1 MLDIKRMLASAP
13 HKPED
18 VELQELFTP
27 WGEALAAGDE
37 RQAGPSPASACTR
50 ELRAARRLVGLR
62 DQNSRRSGRRMA
74 ASGWTGD
81 VGRAHTRAL
90 LAGSTTL
97 GRGTGRVQPNEL
109 LWYRRTFATPD
120 LTDDRRVI
128 LHFEAVDH
136 ACACYVNGS
145 CAGRARG
152 RLSAVFLRRHGPL
165 GRAPKR
171 LQRMGA
177 ASSRWMCPNRIFG
190 ARTIRTFTTSS
201 SPSDTIA
208 REATAPSAP

>member
-1 MLDIKRMLASAP
+1 MGRGTGSGRR
-13 HKPED
+13 
-18 VELQELFTP
+18 TP
-27 WGEALAAGDE
+27 G
-37 RQAGPSPASACTR
+37 GPSPASACTR

-97 GRGTGRVQPNEL
+97 GREPAGAAKRASVVPTDVCHARS
-109 LWYRRTFATPD
+109 YRRQARHPSF
-120 LTDDRRVI
+120 RGGGSRVR
-128 LHFEAVDH
+128 LLRERLVR
-136 ACACYVNGS
+136 
-145 CAGRARG
+145 GRARG

-177 ASSRWMCPNRIFG
+177 AISRWMCPNRIFG